1 VPINKVAG
9 LHFTIPVAHGKQRF
23 RELIVYA
30 SKKSQ
35 QDPYFGTVKLGKILY
50 YSDFRAYER
59 LGQPITGMVY
69 FRLAHGPA
77 PKALMPVRRELEE
90 EGAIRIARLNIGQYV
105 EDRTIALREPYL
117 SLFTGDELRIVDT
130 VIDELWSQ
138 NAMQVADAS
147 HDMRWRTLRDGDL
160 LPYEFAFLDDRIT
173 EDDISRGDELAR
185 KLGWRT
191 AGK

>member
-9 LHFTIPVAHGKQRF
+9 LHFTIPVARGKQRF
-23 RELIVYA
+23 RELIIYA
-30 SKKSQ
+30 SKKSEHG
-35 QDPYFGTVKLGKILY
+35 PYFGAVKLNKILY

-69 FRLAHGPA
+69 FRLIHGPA
-77 PKALMPVRRELEE
+77 PKALVPVRRELEE
-90 EGAIRIARLNIGQYV
+90 EGAIRIERVNIGPYV

-117 SLFTGDELRIVDT
+117 SLFTEDELRIVDT
-130 VIDELWSQ
+130 VIDELWPQ
-138 NAMQVADAS
+138 NAMEVGDAS
-147 HDMRWRTLRDGDL
+147 HDLRWRTLRDGDL
-160 LPYEFAFLDDRIT
+160 LPYEFVFLDDRIT

-191 AGK
+191 VGK